1 MCATVDRSKM
11 IKKCIQFQLSMFVPM
26 PSLLSLLFESSSLL
40 PRPCLNQFET
50 TIVRNTFR
58 IPISILES
66 TSCMLQWNVTRF
78 VRNIFAH
85 RPWLGRRRPGA
96 AVFAWGSRFS
106 FPSSS
111 SKNRT
116 QSPKREGQ
124 KHFQIPGLR
133 RYTRRKLFFR
143 GLSSSRVL
151 PCHSS
156 KMAVSSR
163 LN

>member
-96 AVFAWGSRFS
+96 AVFAWIEVLVPVFLEQ
-106 FPSSS
+106 
-111 SKNRT
+111 NT
-116 QSPKREGQ
+116 EPKREGQ